1 LGTVDYGADKQ
12 MTKGIILVVED
23 EFLIGISVCDQLE
36 EDGYDTDLVSGAKE
50 AMSRIETH
58 GPYSAL
64 LTDIRM
70 PGENGWWLARE
81 ARSVDPRLPV
91 LYMSGDSSA
100 DWGTEGVPGSQM
112 IDKPFDRA
120 HLLLAL
126 GTVTHPQPLA

>member
-1 LGTVDYGADKQ
+1 
-12 MTKGIILVVED
+12 MTKGIILVVDD
-23 EFLIGISVCDQLE
+23 EFLIGMSVCDQLE
-36 EDGYDTDLVSGAKE
+36 EDGYDTDLACDAKQ
-50 AMSRIETH
+50 AISRIDAH

-81 ARSVDPRLPV
+81 ARNVDPQLPV

-100 DWGTEGVPGSQM
+100 DWCAEGVPGSQM

-126 GTVTHPQPLA
+126 GAVTEPRSFS

>member
-1 LGTVDYGADKQ
+1 
-12 MTKGIILVVED
+12 MTKGTILVVDD

-36 EDGYDTDLVSGAKE
+36 EDGYDTDLVNDARQ
-50 AMSRIETH
+50 AMSRMEIH

-81 ARSVDPRLPV
+81 ARNFDPKLPV

-100 DWGTEGVPGSQM
+100 DWVAEGVPGSQM
-112 IDKPFDRA
+112 LEKPFDRA
-120 HLLLAL
+120 RLLLAL
-126 GTVTHPQPLA
+126 GTVTEPGPFP

>member
-1 LGTVDYGADKQ
+1 

-36 EDGYDTDLVSGAKE
+36 EDGYDTDFVSGAKE
-50 AMSRIETH
+50 AMSRIETN

-70 PGENGWWLARE
+70 PGESGWWLARE
-81 ARSVDPRLPV
+81 ARNVDPKLPV

-100 DWGTEGVPGSQM
+100 DWGAEGVPGSQM
-112 IDKPFDRA
+112 IDKPLDRA